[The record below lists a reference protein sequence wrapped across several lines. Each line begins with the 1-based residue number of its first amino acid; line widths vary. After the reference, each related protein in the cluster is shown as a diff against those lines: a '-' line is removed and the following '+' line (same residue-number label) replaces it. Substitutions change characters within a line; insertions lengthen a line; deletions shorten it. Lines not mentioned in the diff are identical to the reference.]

1 MKSFK
6 KYFNLLLLFTLL
18 YLTACNKSKKI
29 KVPEGIIVPDSM
41 VQVLTD
47 VHIAE
52 ASAQM
57 GLIPPGKDSLSKE
70 AFDALYKKHHI
81 TEMDYHTSL
90 NYYLAH
96 PSILD
101 SVYDKVLNNLSQQ
114 KAEMMGKKTR

>member
-1 MKSFK
+1 MKGLLK
-6 KYFNLLLLFTLL
+6 LLLLFTLL
-18 YLTACNKSKKI
+18 YLTACNKSKKV
-29 KVPEGIIVPDSM
+29 KVPEGIIIPDSM
-41 VQVLTD
+41 IQVLTD

-57 GLIPPGKDSLSKE
+57 GLIQAGKDSLSKE
-70 AFDALYKKHHI
+70 AFDGLYKKHHI
-81 TEMDYHTSL
+81 TEADYHTSL

-96 PSILD
+96 PSLLD

>member
-1 MKSFK
+1 MKGLFK
-6 KYFNLLLLFTLL
+6 LLLLFTLL
-18 YLTACNKSKKI
+18 YLTACNKNKKV
-29 KVPEGIIVPDSM
+29 KVPEGIIIPDSM
-41 VQVLTD
+41 IQVLTD

-57 GLIPPGKDSLSKE
+57 GLIQAGKDSLSKE
-70 AFDALYKKHHI
+70 AFDGLYKKHHI
-81 TEMDYHTSL
+81 TEADYHTSL

-96 PSILD
+96 PSLLD